1 MATSSIVFG
10 LIVTAL
16 LFVIGRLY
24 RKYSFVMNIYKQT
37 LQQAY
42 KFKQATD
49 AEVTRLIQEKL
60 QLEEVIDHQKGVITN
75 LRKAE
80 RQHVS
85 TIKKLSGD

>member
-16 LFVIGRLY
+16 LFVIGCLY

-42 KFKQATD
+42 KFKQATN

-60 QLEEVIDHQKGVITN
+60 QLEEVIEHQKSVITN

-80 RQHVS
+80 RKHVS